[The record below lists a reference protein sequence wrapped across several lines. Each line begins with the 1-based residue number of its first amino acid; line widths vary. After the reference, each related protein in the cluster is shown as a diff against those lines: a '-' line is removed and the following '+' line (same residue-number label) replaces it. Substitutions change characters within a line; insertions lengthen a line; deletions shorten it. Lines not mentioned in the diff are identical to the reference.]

1 MRQLLALLAL
11 TALAGRG
18 AAAQARWTPEIGVK
32 SGFVRVKPA
41 GTSAAD
47 HSDAIDLPGV
57 GYGSVFAVIP
67 LWRRLA
73 IEPSLGFNQL
83 SLGVPQLPSLF
94 LSATNVDL
102 GLRID
107 GAITGHLF
115 GAVGGKL
122 FYAEAAGE
130 HDTQFGVQAAAGYR
144 ISLSRGLVAR
154 IEAQAVATGR
164 GYRHHLQPVNSYSAL
179 LGISA
184 RVAGAAGGPVA
195 TGAWA
200 PEIGFAAGYS
210 RIHLSGAGVT
220 ADVTTFASPGT
231 AAGAG
236 LPAPPTMF
244 VVIPVWGRLALE
256 PGFDVHRSHTNG
268 TTSFTGTFSYRL
280 DYAVAR
286 HWYAAA
292 GPVVQVVK
300 DSTNS
305 TLGVSGVAVAWGG
318 RFAVA
323 GDVGGRVE
331 IAYATFKERSGAPFA
346 TNAVAITFAA
356 TLPLQ

>member
-1 MRQLLALLAL
+1 MTSGNVGWWACERIHNIEGARENGRPGSPGISWRFDELPAPTHGWRHDVRQLLALLAL

-130 HDTQFGVQAAAGYR
+130 HDTQFGVQA
-144 ISLSRGLVAR
+144 
-154 IEAQAVATGR
+154 VATGR

-244 VVIPVWGRLALE
+244 VVIPVWGR
-256 PGFDVHRSHTNG
+256 
-268 TTSFTGTFSYRL
+268 
-280 DYAVAR
+280 
-286 HWYAAA
+286 
-292 GPVVQVVK
+292 
-300 DSTNS
+300 
-305 TLGVSGVAVAWGG
+305 
-318 RFAVA
+318 FAVA